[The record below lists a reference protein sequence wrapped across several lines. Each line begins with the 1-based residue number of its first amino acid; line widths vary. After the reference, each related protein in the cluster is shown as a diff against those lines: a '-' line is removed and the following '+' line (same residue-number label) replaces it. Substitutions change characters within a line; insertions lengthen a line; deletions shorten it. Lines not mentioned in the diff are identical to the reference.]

1 MASIKRRRIAMAR
14 ATVTPSN
21 ADLSPEPSHPMTAS
35 SGPLQGIRILDL
47 TTILFGPYG
56 TATLGDWGAEII
68 KVESL
73 TGDGWRFSGQF
84 RNRGMSGQ
92 FMTVNRN
99 KRSLSLDLKHPEG
112 AAVLRRLIP
121 TVDALVTN
129 VRPAALGR
137 LGFGYEACRELNPRL
152 VYAAATGFGQD
163 GPWAARPAFD
173 EIIQASS
180 GFASAMGTDDEPAFV
195 PSLVGDK
202 LCGLTLTAAVAAAL
216 VRRERTG
223 EGQLVEVPMLETMA
237 AFNAIEM
244 LGGHA
249 FIPPIGPAGY
259 KRVKER
265 RPVKTKDGWITMLPY
280 SGENWCTFFA
290 TVGHPEC
297 IEEFSVRDPVKR
309 ASNIDKIY
317 DRMSEIAITRTTAEW
332 EKLLLSID
340 VPHASFAKLTEV
352 SEQPHL
358 KAVNMFQEIDHPTE
372 GKIRQARP
380 SARFSE
386 SPAGIHRL
394 PPHLGEHTTE
404 ILREVG
410 YSDAEIENLAKG
422 KAVGLP
428 S

>member
-1 MASIKRRRIAMAR
+1 
-14 ATVTPSN
+14 
-21 ADLSPEPSHPMTAS
+21 MTEL

-47 TTILFGPYG
+47 TTILFGPFG
-56 TATLGDWGAEII
+56 AQTLGDWGAAII

-73 TGDGWRFSGQF
+73 TGDGWRYTGQF

-92 FMTVNRN
+92 FMAANRN
-99 KRSLSLDLKHPEG
+99 KRSLALDLKHPDG
-112 AAVLRRLIP
+112 ASVLRRLIP

-129 VRPAALGR
+129 IRPAALAR
-137 LGFGYEACRELNPRL
+137 LGFGYEDCRSLNPRL

-173 EIIQASS
+173 EIVQAAS
-180 GFASAMGTDDEPAFV
+180 GFASAIGTDDEPEFV

-202 LCGLTLTAAVAAAL
+202 LCGLALAGAVAAAL
-216 VRRERTG
+216 VRRERAG
-223 EGQLVEVPMLETMA
+223 VGQLVEVPMLETVA
-237 AFNAIEM
+237 AFNSIEM

-265 RPVKTKDGWITMLPY
+265 RPVRTKDGWLTMLPY
-280 SGENWCTFFA
+280 SGDNWCTFFE

-297 IEEFSVRDPVKR
+297 IEEFSVRDPIRR
-309 ASNIDKIY
+309 AANIDRIY
-317 DRMSEIAITRTTAEW
+317 DRMSEIALTRTTAEW
-332 EKLLLSID
+332 EELLLGID
-340 VPHASFAKLTEV
+340 VPHASFAKLKEIE
-352 SEQPHL
+352 EQPHL
-358 KAVNMFQEIDHPTE
+358 RAVDLFQEIDHPTE

-394 PPHLGEHTTE
+394 PPRLGEHTKE
-404 ILREVG
+404 ILGEAG
-410 YSDAEIENLAKG
+410 YSDTEIEALVER